1 MKTIGIIGGGFS
13 GMITAIHLLRKNNS
27 IEVIL
32 FDPKS
37 KGQGIAYSPQSD
49 AVLLNVMTSKMS
61 AFANEP
67 LHFLNWCKEKDPYRN
82 ISDELLGQSF
92 MPRSL
97 YGNYLQDLYELNL
110 ENNSRFKH
118 VKENVLE
125 IKLNGRIQLL
135 KTNSKQISVDKTVL
149 ATGNALPSN
158 HVVPKGLINDNRY
171 HQNPWNIDFSK
182 ISKSKPLV
190 IIGNGLSMVDTIME
204 LRKRKFDQHIY
215 AVSPN
220 GFNILPHRQ
229 FNFNYDGPLKNNPEQ
244 YSLRELLHLFKTEL
258 RKLKAFGISAEPL
271 VDTLRPYTQS
281 IWKKMTPEEKQIFM
295 KKLRHLWGQA
305 RHRLPFVSYDFIL
318 KEQISE
324 NLSILAGKLIEFR
337 SDQNELSVT
346 IHQRKNKK
354 AYTINCSAVIN
365 CTGPETNYRKI
376 EGNLI
381 GNLISEGILCQD
393 SLFLGIEA
401 DDQFRTLDSDSNTHN
416 IYALGPLLKGKLWE
430 STAVN
435 ELRTQ
440 AERLA
445 EIISIDLEVA

>member
-1 MKTIGIIGGGFS
+1 MKTIGIIGAGFS
-13 GMITAIHLLRKNNS
+13 GMMTAIHLLKKNES
-27 IEVIL
+27 LKVIL
-32 FDPKS
+32 FDQKS
-37 KGQGIAYSPQSD
+37 KGQGIAYAPQSD
-49 AVLLNVMTSKMS
+49 AVLLNVITSKMS
-61 AFANEP
+61 AFAKEP
-67 LHFLNWCKEKDPYRN
+67 HHFLNWCKEKDPYKN

-97 YGNYLQDLYELNL
+97 YGNYLQDLYALNL

-125 IKLNGRIQLL
+125 IKLNGNIQLL
-135 KTNSKQISVDKTVL
+135 KTNSQQISVDKTVL
-149 ATGNALPSN
+149 ATGNALPGN
-158 HVVPKGLINDNRY
+158 HVVPKGLISDNRY

-182 ISKSKPLV
+182 ISKSKPLI
-190 IIGNGLSMVDTIME
+190 IIGNGLSMVDTVME
-204 LRKRKFDQHIY
+204 LRNRKFDQHIY

-229 FNFNYDGPLKNNPEQ
+229 FNFKYDGPLKNNPDQ
-244 YSLRELLHLFKTEL
+244 FTLKELLHLFNTEL
-258 RKLKAFGISAEPL
+258 NKLKAFGISAEPL
-271 VDTLRPYTQS
+271 VDALRPFTQS
-281 IWKKMTPEEKQIFM
+281 IWKKMTPEERQTFM

-305 RHRLPFVSYDFIL
+305 RHRLPFVSYDFIQ

-324 NLSILAGKLIEFR
+324 KLSIIAGKL
-337 SDQNELSVT
+337 SDFKSDKHELIVS
-346 IHQRKNKK
+346 IHQRKSKK
-354 AYTINCSAVIN
+354 TITINCSAVIN

-381 GNLISEGILCQD
+381 GNLVSEGILCQD

-401 DDQFRTLDSDSNTHN
+401 DDQFRTLDSDSNTHS

-445 EIISIDLEVA
+445 EIISLDLAVA

>member
-1 MKTIGIIGGGFS
+1 MKTIGIIGAGFS
-13 GMITAIHLLRKNNS
+13 GMMTAIHLLKKNDS
-27 IEVIL
+27 LKVIL
-32 FDPKS
+32 FDPNS
-37 KGQGIAYSPQSD
+37 KGQGIAYAPQSD
-49 AVLLNVMTSKMS
+49 AVLLNVNTAKMS

-67 LHFLNWCKEKDPYRN
+67 HHFLNWCKEKDPYKN

-97 YGNYLQDLYELNL
+97 YGSYLRDLYETNL
-110 ENNSRFKH
+110 ENNSRFMH
-118 VKENVLE
+118 VHENVLTLE
-125 IKLNGRIQLL
+125 LKGKLQLL
-135 KTNSKQISVDKTVL
+135 KTNSQQISVNKTVL
-149 ATGNALPSN
+149 ATGNALPGN
-158 HVVPKGLINDNRY
+158 HVVPKGLISDKRY

-182 ISKSKPLV
+182 IPTSKPLV
-190 IIGNGLSMVDTIME
+190 IIGNGLSMVDTVME
-204 LRKRKFDQHIY
+204 LRNRKFDQHIY

-229 FNFNYDGPLKNNPEQ
+229 FNFNYDGPLKNNPDQ
-244 YSLRELLHLFKTEL
+244 LTLSELLRLFNTEL
-258 RKLKAFGISAEPL
+258 NKLKTFGISAEPL
-271 VDTLRPYTQS
+271 VDSLRPFTQS
-281 IWKKMTPEEKQIFM
+281 IWRKMTSEEKQTFM

-305 RHRLPFVSYDFIL
+305 RHRLPFVSYDFIQ

-324 NLSILAGKLIEFR
+324 KLSIVAGKLTDFQ
-337 SDQNELSVT
+337 SDENELTVT
-346 IHQRKNKK
+346 IHHRKNKK
-354 AYTINCSAVIN
+354 TSTVNCSAVIN

-381 GNLISEGILCQD
+381 GHLISDGILCQD

-435 ELRTQ
+435 ELRSQ

-445 EIISIDLEVA
+445 EIISRDIEVA